1 MAYRV
6 TMPQLGY
13 DMTEGAVARWRKREG
28 ERVERG
34 EVIAEIETDKATVE
48 LEAFSSGVLR
58 KILLPEGQR
67 VPVGTLIAVIAGP
80 DEPIDDILKE
90 AGVRPSPAAAAAPSP
105 TPPQPVP
112 EAAEEVRVR
121 ATPVARRLAEELGID
136 LRQVKGTGPEGRITR
151 EDVEAFAARLRE
163 QAAAAP
169 EAAPAPAAAPPVE
182 APPAAAPAVPEA
194 VEEPL
199 SRMRQTI
206 ARRMTESKQQ
216 APHFYVTVEVDMTAA
231 MRLREQ
237 LNAQLEEDARLSVND
252 LIIKAAAKAL
262 TKFPRLNS
270 AFAGDRLRVFRAINV
285 AMAVATPDGLLAP
298 VIHDAV
304 NKSVFQ
310 IARETKELARR
321 AREGRLRADDQ
332 VGGTFTVSNLGMFD
346 VESFSAIIN
355 PPNAAILAT
364 GSVQRRPVVRGD
376 QVVVAETMKAT
387 ISVDHRVTDG
397 AEAAQFLGEF
407 KRLLENPVS
416 LLI

>member
-28 ERVERG
+28 EQVQRG

-48 LEAFSSGVLR
+48 LEAFSSGILR
-58 KILLPEGQR
+58 KIVLPEGQR
-67 VPVGTLIAVIAGP
+67 VPVGTLIAVIGEP
-80 DEPIDDILKE
+80 GEPIDDILKE
-90 AGVRPSPAAAAAPSP
+90 AGIQPAVAAPTSPAAPSQAP
-105 TPPQPVP
+105 
-112 EAAEEVRVR
+112 AEEVRVR

-136 LRQVKGTGPEGRITR
+136 LRQVQGTGPEGRITR
-151 EDVEAFAARLRE
+151 EDVEAYAARLRE
-163 QAAAAP
+163 QAAA
-169 EAAPAPAAAPPVE
+169 PAPPRVE
-182 APPAAAPAVPEA
+182 APPPAAPPPGMPEA

-216 APHFYVTVEVDMTAA
+216 APHFYVTVEVDMTEA
-231 MRLREQ
+231 MRFRAQ
-237 LNAQLEEDARLSVND
+237 LNAQLDEEARLSVND

-270 AFAGDRLRVFRAINV
+270 AFSGDRLRVFKAVNI
-285 AMAVATPDGLLAP
+285 AMAVATPEGLLAP
-298 VIHDAV
+298 VVHDAV
-304 NKSVFQ
+304 GKSLFE

-321 AREGRLRADDQ
+321 AREGHLRAEDQ
-332 VGGTFTVSNLGMFD
+332 VGGTFTISNLGMFD
-346 VESFSAIIN
+346 VESFAAIIN

-376 QVVVAETMKAT
+376 QIVVADIMKAT
-387 ISVDHRVTDG
+387 ISVDHRVADG

>member
-28 ERVERG
+28 EPVQRG

-48 LEAFSSGVLR
+48 LEAFASGVLR
-58 KILLPEGQR
+58 KILLPEGRR
-67 VPVGTLIAVIAGP
+67 VPVGTLIAVIADP

-90 AGVRPSPAAAAAPSP
+90 AEAPPAPAAAQTGVQAPAA
-105 TPPQPVP
+105 T
-112 EAAEEVRVR
+112 EAPEEVRVK

-163 QAAAAP
+163 QQAAAAAP
-169 EAAPAPAAAPPVE
+169 APPRAE
-182 APPAAAPAVPEA
+182 APPAAVPEA

-216 APHFYVTVEVDMTAA
+216 APHFYVTVEVEMTEA

-262 TKFPRLNS
+262 VKFPRLNS
-270 AFAGDRLRVFRAINV
+270 AFAGDRLRIFKAVNI

-298 VIHDAV
+298 VVHDAAG
-304 NKSVFQ
+304 KSIFQ

-332 VGGTFTVSNLGMFD
+332 VGGTFTVSNLGMYN

-376 QVVVAETMKAT
+376 QIVVADVMKAT

-407 KRLLENPVS
+407 KRLLESPAS

>member
-28 ERVERG
+28 ESVQRG

-48 LEAFSSGVLR
+48 LEAFASGVVR
-58 KILLPEGQR
+58 KILLPEGRR

-90 AGVRPSPAAAAAPSP
+90 AGAPPAPSAPPAEVPAPAAA
-105 TPPQPVP
+105 QP
-112 EAAEEVRVR
+112 EAPPEEGRVK

-163 QAAAAP
+163 R
-169 EAAPAPAAAPPVE
+169 PAAAPPPPVE
-182 APPAAAPAVPEA
+182 APAVPEA

-216 APHFYVTVEVDMTAA
+216 APHFYVTVEVDMTEA

-270 AFAGDRLRVFRAINV
+270 AFAGDRLKIFKAVNI
-285 AMAVATPDGLLAP
+285 AMAVATPEGLLAP
-298 VIHDAV
+298 VIHDAAG
-304 NKSVFQ
+304 KSIFQ
-310 IARETKELARR
+310 IARESRELARR

-332 VGGTFTVSNLGMFD
+332 VGGTFTISNLGMYN

-376 QVVVAETMKAT
+376 QVVVADIMRAT

>member
-28 ERVERG
+28 ESVQRG

-48 LEAFSSGVLR
+48 LEAFASGVVR

-67 VPVGTLIAVIAGP
+67 VPVGTLIAVIAEP

-90 AGVRPSPAAAAAPSP
+90 AGAPPGLAAAAPQAGAGAP
-105 TPPQPVP
+105 ATAQA
-112 EAAEEVRVR
+112 EAAEEVRVK

-163 QAAAAP
+163 QPAAAAP
-169 EAAPAPAAAPPVE
+169 RPE
-182 APPAAAPAVPEA
+182 APPPSPVGVPEA
-194 VEEPL
+194 AEEPL

-216 APHFYVTVEVDMTAA
+216 APHFYVTVEVDMTEA

-237 LNAQLEEDARLSVND
+237 LNAQLEEEARLSVND

-262 TKFPRLNS
+262 LKFPRLNS
-270 AFAGDRLRVFRAINV
+270 AFAGDRLRVFKAVNI
-285 AMAVATPDGLLAP
+285 AMAVATPEGLLAP
-298 VIHDAV
+298 VIHDAAG
-304 NKSVFQ
+304 KSVFQ
-310 IARETKELARR
+310 IARESKELARR

-332 VGGTFTVSNLGMFD
+332 VGGTFTVSNLGMYN

-376 QVVVAETMKAT
+376 QVVVADIMKAT

>member
-28 ERVERG
+28 EPVQRG

-67 VPVGTLIAVIAGP
+67 VPVGTLMAVIADP
-80 DEPIDDILKE
+80 NEPIDDILRE
-90 AGVRPSPAAAAAPSP
+90 AGVQPAPAAPAQPAEAPTEARPAAPP
-105 TPPQPVP
+105 
-112 EAAEEVRVR
+112 AEEVRVR

-151 EDVEAFAARLRE
+151 EDVEAYAARLRE
-163 QAAAAP
+163 QAAPAAP
-169 EAAPAPAAAPPVE
+169 APPRVEAPAPAAPP
-182 APPAAAPAVPEA
+182 PAVPEA

-216 APHFYVTVEVDMTAA
+216 APHFYVTVEVNMTEA
-231 MRLREQ
+231 MRLRAQ
-237 LNAQLEEDARLSVND
+237 LNAQLEEEARLSVND

-270 AFAGDRLRVFRAINV
+270 AFAGDRLRVFKAVNI
-285 AMAVATPDGLLAP
+285 AMAVATTDGLLAP
-298 VIHDAV
+298 VVHDAV
-304 NKSVFQ
+304 GKSIFE

-321 AREGRLRADDQ
+321 AREGHLRAEDQ

-346 VESFSAIIN
+346 VENFAAIIN

-376 QVVVAETMKAT
+376 EVVVADVMKAT

>member
-28 ERVERG
+28 EPVQRG

-67 VPVGTLIAVIAGP
+67 VPVGTLMAVIADP
-80 DEPIDDILKE
+80 NEPIDDILRE
-90 AGVRPSPAAAAAPSP
+90 AGVLQPAPAAPAQPAEAPTEAHPAAPP
-105 TPPQPVP
+105 
-112 EAAEEVRVR
+112 AEEVRVR

-151 EDVEAFAARLRE
+151 EDVEAYAARLRE
-163 QAAAAP
+163 QAAPAAP
-169 EAAPAPAAAPPVE
+169 APPRVEAPAPAAPP
-182 APPAAAPAVPEA
+182 PAVPEA

-216 APHFYVTVEVDMTAA
+216 APHFYVTVEVDMTEA
-231 MRLREQ
+231 MRLRAQ
-237 LNAQLEEDARLSVND
+237 LNAQLEEEARLSVND

-270 AFAGDRLRVFRAINV
+270 AFAGDRLRVFKAVNI
-285 AMAVATPDGLLAP
+285 AMAVATTDGLLAP
-298 VIHDAV
+298 VVHDAV
-304 NKSVFQ
+304 GKSIFE

-321 AREGRLRADDQ
+321 AREGHLRAEDQ

-346 VESFSAIIN
+346 VENFAAIIN

-376 QVVVAETMKAT
+376 EVVVADVMKAT

>member
-48 LEAFSSGVLR
+48 LEAFASGVLR
-58 KILLPEGQR
+58 KVLLPEGQR
-67 VPVGTLIAVIAGP
+67 VPVGTLMAVIAEP

-90 AGVRPSPAAAAAPSP
+90 AQVPPSPAAAPAPTQAPAQAA
-105 TPPQPVP
+105 P
-112 EAAEEVRVR
+112 EAAEAERVR

-169 EAAPAPAAAPPVE
+169 APAAAPRVE
-182 APPAAAPAVPEA
+182 AAPTPAPPAMPEA

-216 APHFYVTVEVDMTAA
+216 APHFYVTVEVEMTAA

-262 TKFPRLNS
+262 VKFPRLNS
-270 AFAGDRLRVFRAINV
+270 AFAGDRLRVFKAVNV

-298 VIHDAV
+298 VVHDAA
-304 NKSVFQ
+304 NKSLFQ

-321 AREGRLRADDQ
+321 AREGRLRAEDQ
-332 VGGTFTVSNLGMFD
+332 VGGTFTVSNLGMFE

-376 QVVVAETMKAT
+376 QVVVADLMKAT

-407 KRLLENPVS
+407 KRLLENPAS

>member
-28 ERVERG
+28 ESVQRG

-48 LEAFSSGVLR
+48 LEAFASGVVR
-58 KILLPEGQR
+58 KILLPEGRR

-90 AGVRPSPAAAAAPSP
+90 AGAPPAPAAPPAEVPAPAAA
-105 TPPQPVP
+105 QP
-112 EAAEEVRVR
+112 EAPPEEGRVK

-163 QAAAAP
+163 R
-169 EAAPAPAAAPPVE
+169 PAAAPPPPVE
-182 APPAAAPAVPEA
+182 APAVPEA

-216 APHFYVTVEVDMTAA
+216 APHFYVTVEVDMTEA

-270 AFAGDRLRVFRAINV
+270 AFAGDRLKIFKAVNI
-285 AMAVATPDGLLAP
+285 AMAVATPEGLLAP
-298 VIHDAV
+298 VIHDAAG
-304 NKSVFQ
+304 KSIFQ
-310 IARETKELARR
+310 IARESRELARR

-332 VGGTFTVSNLGMFD
+332 VGGTFTISNLGMYN

-376 QVVVAETMKAT
+376 QVVVADIMNAT

>member
-28 ERVERG
+28 EPVQRG

-48 LEAFSSGVLR
+48 LEAFASGVLR
-58 KILLPEGQR
+58 KILLPEGQQ
-67 VPVGTLIAVIAGP
+67 VPVGTLIAVIAEP

-90 AGVRPSPAAAAAPSP
+90 AGAPPAPAA
-105 TPPQPVP
+105 PPQA
-112 EAAEEVRVR
+112 EAPAPAPKEAPEEVRVK

-163 QAAAAP
+163 QQAAAAAAP
-169 EAAPAPAAAPPVE
+169 RPETPP
-182 APPAAAPAVPEA
+182 APPAAAPEA

-216 APHFYVTVEVDMTAA
+216 APHFYVTVEVDMTEA

-252 LIIKAAAKAL
+252 LIIKAVAKAL
-262 TKFPRLNS
+262 VKFPRLNS
-270 AFAGDRLRVFRAINV
+270 AFAGDRLRVFKAVNI

-298 VIHDAV
+298 VVHDAAG
-304 NKSVFQ
+304 KSIFQ

-332 VGGTFTVSNLGMFD
+332 VGGTFTVSNLGMYN

-364 GSVQRRPVVRGD
+364 GSVQRRPVVRGGQIMAAD
-376 QVVVAETMKAT
+376 IMKAT

-407 KRLLENPVS
+407 KRLLENPAS

>member
-28 ERVERG
+28 EPVQRG

-58 KILLPEGQR
+58 KILLPAGQR
-67 VPVGTLIAVIAGP
+67 VPVGTLMAVIADP
-80 DEPIDDILKE
+80 DEPIDDILRE
-90 AGVRPSPAAAAAPSP
+90 AGVQPAPAAPAQPAEAPGEARPAAPP
-105 TPPQPVP
+105 
-112 EAAEEVRVR
+112 AEEVRVR

-151 EDVEAFAARLRE
+151 EDVEAYAARLRE
-163 QAAAAP
+163 QAAPAAP
-169 EAAPAPAAAPPVE
+169 APPRAEAPAPAAPP
-182 APPAAAPAVPEA
+182 PAVPEA

-216 APHFYVTVEVDMTAA
+216 APHFYVTVEVDMTEA
-231 MRLREQ
+231 MRLRAQ
-237 LNAQLEEDARLSVND
+237 LNAQLEEEARLSVND

-270 AFAGDRLRVFRAINV
+270 AFAGDRLRVFKAVNI
-285 AMAVATPDGLLAP
+285 AMAVATTDGLLAP
-298 VIHDAV
+298 VVHDAV
-304 NKSVFQ
+304 GKSIFE

-321 AREGRLRADDQ
+321 AREGHLRPEDQ

-346 VESFSAIIN
+346 VENFAAIIN

-376 QVVVAETMKAT
+376 EVAVADVMKAT

>member
-28 ERVERG
+28 EPVQRG

-48 LEAFSSGVLR
+48 LEAFASGVVR

-90 AGVRPSPAAAAAPSP
+90 AGAPPAPAAPAAQAEAP
-105 TPPQPVP
+105 TPTAAQAEAPP
-112 EAAEEVRVR
+112 EEGRVK

-163 QAAAAP
+163 Q
-169 EAAPAPAAAPPVE
+169 PAAAPPRPAAPPPPVE
-182 APPAAAPAVPEA
+182 APAAVPEA

-216 APHFYVTVEVDMTAA
+216 APHFYVTVEVDMTEA

-270 AFAGDRLRVFRAINV
+270 AFAGDRLKIFKAVNI

-298 VIHDAV
+298 VIHDAAG
-304 NKSVFQ
+304 KSIFQ
-310 IARETKELARR
+310 IARESRELARR

-332 VGGTFTVSNLGMFD
+332 VGATFTISNLGMYN

-376 QVVVAETMKAT
+376 QVAVADIMKAT